1 MICCIKPS
9 LNLFWSGG
17 DLLAPFILVIISI
30 IGYFIILNSK
40 VENKGLIIFEKVISS
55 LISALLISLYFAQ
68 LGYTPVE
75 NREIG
80 VPYSSFEE
88 LFGIYL
94 TFFLPVY
101 LVYGT
106 VLSYFIDYKSA
117 KLEIHNLFLT
127 YVVKLIGYALGGI
140 LSVGVLLILISTST
154 SMLNIDNPF
163 SILASLATGIVPS
176 LLLYH
181 VSLLVNLF

>member
-1 MICCIKPS
+1 M
-9 LNLFWSGG
+9 
-17 DLLAPFILVIISI
+17 
-30 IGYFIILNSK
+30 
-40 VENKGLIIFEKVISS
+40 ISS
-55 LISALLISLYFAQ
+55 LLSALLISLYFAQ

-80 VPYSSFEE
+80 VLYNSFEG
-88 LFGIYL
+88 LFGIHL

-140 LSVGVLLILISTST
+140 LSVGVLLILILISTST
-154 SMLNIDNPF
+154 AVLNIDNPF
-163 SILASLATGIVPS
+163 SILASLASGIVPS

-181 VSLLVNLF
+181 VSLLVNLFLKTLKFYK